1 MKFFSKVMSWKDI
14 EKYHKEKERRQKM
27 FEKVFKLK
35 ANGTT
40 VKTEILAGL
49 TSFMTMAYIISLI
62 FLLKFFVVA

>member
-1 MKFFSKVMSWKDI
+1 MSWKGI

-62 FLLKFFVVA
+62 FLLKFFIAA